1 MTHGSDLDE
10 RIALLGG
17 AWLFSACSD
26 DELERIAALA
36 SPRVAGAGDELTR
49 QGDDGDEFFVVI
61 TGDAVASVDDDP
73 VGELG
78 PGSFFGEMALI
89 DGGERTA
96 TVTATT
102 DMQLLV
108 LDRHDFNEMLEVA
121 MPSVVPK
128 LLAVVGARMRLL
140 EQHAGVKTALG
151 L

>member
-1 MTHGSDLDE
+1 MTHGSELDE
-10 RIALLGG
+10 RIALLGQ

-26 DELERIAALA
+26 DELDRIAALT
-36 SPRVAGAGDELTR
+36 SPRVASAGDELTR
-49 QGDDGDEFFVVI
+49 QGDEGSEFFVVI
-61 TGDAVASVDDDP
+61 SGDAVASVDGDQI
-73 VGELG
+73 GELG

-89 DGGERTA
+89 DGGERMA
-96 TVTATT
+96 TVTANT
-102 DMQLLV
+102 DMELLV

-140 EQHAGVKTALG
+140 EQHAGVVAALG

>member
-1 MTHGSDLDE
+1 VTQGSDLDE

-36 SPRVAGAGDELTR
+36 SPRSASAGDEITR
-49 QGDDGDEFFVVI
+49 QGDAGDEFFVVI
-61 TGDAVASVDDDP
+61 KGDAVASVDGDQ
-73 VGELG
+73 VGELRA
-78 PGSFFGEMALI
+78 GSFFGEIALI

-140 EQHAGVKTALG
+140 EQHAGVVTALG

>member
-1 MTHGSDLDE
+1 VTQGSDLAE

-17 AWLFSACSD
+17 AWLFSACSA

-36 SPRVAGAGDELTR
+36 SSRDATAGDELTR
-49 QGDDGDEFFVVI
+49 QGDDGDEFFLVVA
-61 TGDAVASVDDDP
+61 GDAIATVDGDAI
-73 VGELG
+73 GELG

-108 LDRHDFNEMLEVA
+108 LDRHEFNEMLEVA
-121 MPSVVPK
+121 MPSVAPK

-140 EQHAGVKTALG
+140 EQHAGVAAALG